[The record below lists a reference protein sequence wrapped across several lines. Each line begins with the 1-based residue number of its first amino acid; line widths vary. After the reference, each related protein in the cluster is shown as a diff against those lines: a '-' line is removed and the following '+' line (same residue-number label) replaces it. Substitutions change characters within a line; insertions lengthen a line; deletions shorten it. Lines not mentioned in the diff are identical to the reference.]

1 MVEAFKTIN
10 TKNGNTETI
19 YAVTTG
25 KLRKK
30 EEALKAV
37 ASYKK
42 ESLARVKAKFKRIE
56 PGYLVVR
63 RGELL
68 LYEAD
73 GGKGPA
79 KAVNCVIARH

>member
-19 YAVTTG
+19 YAVTG
-25 KLRKK
+25 KTKK
-30 EEALKAV
+30 LDALKAV

-63 RGELL
+63 KGELL

-79 KAVNCVIARH
+79 KAVNCVIVRR